1 MGFGH
6 SSNLHHLILRL
17 SQDLA
22 LVIEIVD
29 SEKAINRLI
38 DAIGVMGA
46 QLVTTKKVKV
56 IQYGTKLVE

>member
-1 MGFGH
+1 MLPAPLCLRGLMGFGH

-38 DAIGVMGA
+38 DA
-46 QLVTTKKVKV
+46 Q
-56 IQYGTKLVE
+56 VE

>member
-6 SSNLHHLILRL
+6 SSNHLILRL

-38 DAIGVMGA
+38 DA
-46 QLVTTKKVKV
+46 Q
-56 IQYGTKLVE
+56 VE